1 MTPARQTCFALLLA
15 LASVPT
21 TAAEAPPPDLA
32 AIGVIV
38 GATPK
43 RSVAILQS
51 GGRTRSAAVGD
62 SAFGGRVT
70 AVARTRVTLDFEGR
84 AVELTLTMG
93 KGVASAPRPPA
104 TLPEASTPPPGEAMG
119 ASAGGGPRRRTLDRA
134 EVARRLTEEMP
145 RLIQAALRPVTED
158 GRVIGMR
165 VSQIPDGTIL
175 QDVGLRS
182 GDVLTDLNGVKV
194 DGLPAL
200 MGLWSSLQG
209 ASEISAT
216 VLRDGVILG
225 LGVSLR

>member
-1 MTPARQTCFALLLA
+1 MTPVKATSFAFLLA
-15 LASVPT
+15 LAGASGA
-21 TAAEAPPPDLA
+21 AAEAPPPDLA
-32 AIGVIV
+32 AIGVVV
-38 GATPK
+38 GATPE

-51 GGRTRSAAVGD
+51 GGRTRSAAVGG
-62 SAFGGRVT
+62 SAFGGRVIGVSRT
-70 AVARTRVTLDFEGR
+70 GVAVDYAGRV
-84 AVELTLTMG
+84 VELALTMG
-93 KGVASAPRPPA
+93 KGAPSTPPPSVAP
-104 TLPEASTPPPGEAMG
+104 PEAASPPPGEAMG
-119 ASAGGGPRRRTLDRA
+119 AGGGPKRRTLDRA
-134 EVARRLTEEMP
+134 EVERRLTEEMP

-216 VLRDGVILG
+216 VLRDGVIHG

>member
-1 MTPARQTCFALLLA
+1 LTRVKPACLAVLLA
-15 LASVPT
+15 LAGASTP
-21 TAAEAPPPDLA
+21 AAEAPPSDLA

-38 GATPK
+38 GATPE

-51 GGRTRSAAVGD
+51 GGRTRSALVGH

-70 AVARTRVTLDFEGR
+70 AVTRGAVRLDFGGR
-84 AVELTLTMG
+84 SIELPLSTGT
-93 KGVASAPRPPA
+93 GVAAAPRIADERREPA
-104 TLPEASTPPPGEAMG
+104 GPPPGEAMG
-119 ASAGGGPRRRTLDRA
+119 AVSGDGPRRRTLDRA
-134 EVARRLTEEMP
+134 EVERRITEEMP
-145 RLIQAALRPVTED
+145 HLIQAALRPVSED

-216 VLRDGVILG
+216 VLRDGAILG